1 VVAARRDVTVR
12 LLGPFEVRCGEE
24 MLRLAARP
32 SLLLATLAVWLAAPV
47 SYGRLAELLWPGRDQ
62 PADSRRAIQT
72 YASRLREVLGRG
84 AISSDRDGLRLELDR
99 EQVDLHRFRDLAAGE
114 ISSPVEELDRLTEA
128 LALWRGE
135 PLEGDALDILKQA
148 EGPALLEEL
157 LAATE
162 RAAQLRLELDQ
173 IDDVFL
179 TRLSR
184 LTGEH
189 PWRERLW
196 GQLML
201 GLHRTG
207 RQGEALTT
215 YQRLVTTLRED
226 LGVDP
231 GPEVVRLHQHLL
243 AGGPPVEPVRP
254 RPPSATAPAPAQL
267 PAGSPSFIGRR
278 HELAALGRVLGRKS
292 DRARLAIVTGPAGVG
307 KTTTAVEAAHL
318 NRATFPD
325 GQLFIHGATGGTAVP
340 PRDIL
345 GAFLR
350 ALGAAVDEIPQ
361 SLPER
366 AALFRS
372 FCAKL
377 RLLILLD
384 DAHSAA
390 QVTALLPGAGA
401 CAMIAT
407 SRRRLATPADLHIDL
422 GAFQPTESSQLLTAI
437 VGAERLAAEPA
448 ATASI
453 IDLCAGSPLALRIV
467 AGRLAIRPSWPVA
480 HLSGR
485 LADAGRLAGLSL
497 DGQSVG
503 AAVDATV
510 GTLEPDQ
517 AAHFRQL
524 SAVPLDSVDVEA
536 AAALWEVDR
545 VEAARRLEEF
555 SDIRLVEPGE
565 PEFYSWHGLIGHY
578 LRARPAT
585 EGITAES
592 AAARRR
598 MLQRA
603 LRSFANAKEVLR
615 PDDRAHH
622 PVVTAIDESGTTRFA
637 NRGEVHG
644 WLHPRLRLFMALA
657 QDGLAAADDSH
668 KVEAAA
674 LTVFL
679 DAVLTECCESY
690 EPTEDLLRTIT
701 TASLPTTGSYF
712 AAAAW
717 HNLAALL
724 SDQGRLPAARAAAR
738 RAITAWRKLGDRY
751 CEVAMLNNLA
761 ILHSREG
768 DHQGAIVIFRECV
781 DAADVLPP
789 SLRARCIVTLAR
801 AHAHL
806 GQVDEAKN
814 LLEAANTLSPA
825 PPNSVEAYLRLTV
838 EIMLLRATGR
848 IDDALVCADKAL
860 TLAREVD
867 SGRLTAKAAITLAQ
881 VQRQAG
887 LDSSASAAHAVQIV
901 LLHRDQD
908 IQVHA
913 EALAELGHAHYNAHR
928 NHQHEACVVEIS
940 RLVTAAGL
948 SESPW
953 AQTLLTELTS
963 ISTEVG

>member
-1 VVAARRDVTVR
+1 VVAARRDVAVR
-12 LLGPFEVRCGEE
+12 VLGPFEVRCGGEV
-24 MLRLAARP
+24 LRLAARP

-47 SYGRLAELLWPGRDQ
+47 SYGRLAELLWPGRNQ

-72 YASRLREVLGRG
+72 YASRLRDVLGRG
-84 AISSDRDGLRLELDR
+84 ALLSDRDGLRLELER
-99 EQVDLHRFRDLAAGE
+99 EQVDLHRFRDLAAAGE
-114 ISSPVEELDRLTEA
+114 VSSPVEELDLLTEA

-135 PLEGDALDILKQA
+135 PLEGSALDMLRQA
-148 EGPALLEEL
+148 EGPALVEEL

-162 RAAQLRLELDQ
+162 RASELRLELNR
-173 IDDVFL
+173 IDEVFL
-179 TRLSR
+179 ATLSR
-184 LTGEH
+184 LTSEH

-207 RQGEALTT
+207 RQGEALAT

-243 AGGPPVEPVRP
+243 AGGPPVRP
-254 RPPSATAPAPAQL
+254 EPPSATAPAPAQL
-267 PAGSPSFIGRR
+267 PAGSPTFIGRR
-278 HELAALGRVLGRKS
+278 HELAALERVLGRKS
-292 DRARLAIVTGPAGVG
+292 ARARLAIVTGPAGVG

-318 NRATFPD
+318 NRASFPD
-325 GQLFIHGATGGTAVP
+325 GQLFIHGATGGAAVP

-350 ALGAAVDEIPQ
+350 ALGTSVDDMPQ
-361 SLPER
+361 PLSER

-372 FCAKL
+372 FCAER

-401 CAMIAT
+401 CAVIVT
-407 SRRRLATPADLHIDL
+407 SRRRLSVPANLHLDL
-422 GAFQPTESSQLLTAI
+422 GAFRPDESSQLLTAI
-437 VGAERLAAEPA
+437 VGSKRLAAEPS

-467 AGRLAIRPSWPVA
+467 AGRLAVRPGWPVG

-510 GTLEPDQ
+510 GSLEPDQ

-524 SAVPLDSVDVEA
+524 SVVPLDSVDVEA

-545 VEAARRLEEF
+545 VEATRRLEEF

-578 LRARPAT
+578 LRAHPA
-585 EGITAES
+585 AES
-592 AAARRR
+592 TTARRR

-603 LRSFANAKEVLR
+603 LRSLANASEVQR
-615 PDDRAHH
+615 PDDRARH
-622 PVVTAIDESGTTRFA
+622 PVVTAISKSGSTRFA
-637 NRGEVHG
+637 NRGEVHD
-644 WLHPRLRLFMALA
+644 WLHPRLTLFIALA
-657 QDGLAAADDSH
+657 RDGLAAADESH
-668 KVEAAA
+668 RVEAAA
-674 LTVFL
+674 LTVSL
-679 DAVLTECCESY
+679 DNVLTECCQAY
-690 EPTEDLLRTIT
+690 ELTEDLLRTVT
-701 TASLPTTGSYF
+701 TVSLPTTGSYF

-724 SDQGRLPAARAAAR
+724 SDQGRLPAAHTAAR
-738 RAITAWRKLGDRY
+738 RAIAAWRQLGDRY

-761 ILHSREG
+761 VLHNREG
-768 DHQGAIVIFRECV
+768 DHQGAIELFGECL

-789 SLRARCIVTLAR
+789 SLRARCIVSLAG

-806 GQVDEAKN
+806 GQVDEAKS
-814 LLEAANTLSPA
+814 LLEAANALSPA
-825 PPNSVEAYLRLTV
+825 LPTSVGAHVRLTV
-838 EIMLLRATGR
+838 EILILRKTGR
-848 IDDALVCADKAL
+848 IDDAMAAAREAL
-860 TLAREVD
+860 ALAQEVD
-867 SGRLTAKAAITLAQ
+867 SRRLTARAAVTLAQ

-887 LDSSASAAHAVQIV
+887 LDSSATAAHAVQVV
-901 LLHRDQD
+901 LQHRDRD
-908 IQVHA
+908 IQAHA

-928 NHQHEACVVEIS
+928 KHQHEACVAEVS
-940 RLVTAAGL
+940 RLVTTAGL
-948 SESPW
+948 GDSPW
-953 AQTLLTELTS
+953 AQTLLMELTS